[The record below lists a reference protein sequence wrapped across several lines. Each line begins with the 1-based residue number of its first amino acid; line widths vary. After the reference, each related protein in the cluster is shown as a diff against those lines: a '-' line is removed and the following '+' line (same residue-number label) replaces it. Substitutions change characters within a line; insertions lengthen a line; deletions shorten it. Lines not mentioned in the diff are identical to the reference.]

1 MLLQSDTLSAYIKG
15 SENVKVCML
24 EKAIATLARG
34 ILLRKEGLEPCQ
46 LWCMFSTTMDTL

>member
-1 MLLQSDTLSAYIKG
+1 MLLLSDALSAYIKG
-15 SENVKVCML
+15 SGNVKVCML

-46 LWCMFSTTMDTL
+46 LWYMFSTTMDTP

>member
-15 SENVKVCML
+15 SENVKVCMP

-34 ILLRKEGLEPCQ
+34 LLLRKEGLEPCQ
-46 LWCMFSTTMDTL
+46 LWCMFSTTMDTP